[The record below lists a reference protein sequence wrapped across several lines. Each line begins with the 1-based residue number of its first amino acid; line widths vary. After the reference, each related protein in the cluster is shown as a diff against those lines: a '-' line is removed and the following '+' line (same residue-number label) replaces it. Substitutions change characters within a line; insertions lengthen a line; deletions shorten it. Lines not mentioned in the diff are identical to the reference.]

1 MWSDQ
6 KNSHIKLFMSEKD
19 FVSFEIGRDV
29 MRAEAVAI
37 EMAASQLGQSFSE
50 AVKLIL
56 SADSKLV
63 ICGIGK
69 SGHIGA
75 KLAATFSSSGTPSVF
90 LHAAEA
96 IHGDLGVYQPGDP
109 TILLSKS
116 GSTAELIRLLPLFK
130 KFQSPTIA
138 VVGNTKSPIAEAA
151 DVVIDA
157 SVEKEADP
165 LNLMP
170 TASSTVC
177 LAIGDALASATAIA
191 RDFTVEQFATFH
203 PGGQL
208 GRNLLMTV
216 GEVMHTIDRVACAEK
231 TETLREVV
239 IRMTKAPLGA
249 ACVASATG
257 ELEGIITDGDIRR
270 ILSSDGDILEREA
283 GASMTASPISAH
295 SGMMLGEAVRIMED
309 RPSQISVLP
318 IVEEG
323 SKKLVGLLRL
333 HDVYQ
338 PSFS

>member
-1 MWSDQ
+1 MPETD
-6 KNSHIKLFMSEKD
+6 SE
-19 FVSFEIGRDV
+19 SLEIGRDV

-37 EMAASQLGQSFSE
+37 EMAAARLDQSFSE
-50 AVKLIL
+50 AVKLIH

-63 ICGIGK
+63 VCGIGK

-109 TILLSKS
+109 TIVLSKS
-116 GSTAELIRLLPLFK
+116 GSTAEVIRLLPLFK
-130 KFQSPTIA
+130 KFKSPIIA
-138 VVGNTKSPIAEAA
+138 IVGNTDSPIAEAA

-170 TASSTVC
+170 TASSTVS
-177 LAIGDALASATAIA
+177 LALGDALASALAKA
-191 RDFTVEQFATFH
+191 RDFTAEQFATFH

-216 GEVMHTIDRVACAEK
+216 GEVMHAIDRVACAEK
-231 TETLREVV
+231 AETLREVV

-270 ILSSDGDILEREA
+270 ILSSDGDILEREV
-283 GASMTASPISAH
+283 GTCMTASPISAH
-295 SGMMLGEAVRIMED
+295 PGMMLGEAVRIMED

-318 IVEEG
+318 VVEEG

>member
-1 MWSDQ
+1 MWSNHKKVHTNID
-6 KNSHIKLFMSEKD
+6 MSELHPE
-19 FVSFEIGRDV
+19 SLEIGRDA
-29 MRAEAVAI
+29 MRAEASAI
-37 EMAASQLGQSFSE
+37 EMAAARLGESFAD
-50 AVKLIL
+50 AVKLIHV
-56 SADSKLV
+56 ADSKLV

-109 TILLSKS
+109 TIVLSKS
-116 GSTAELIRLLPLFK
+116 GSTAEIIRLLPLFK
-130 KFQSPTIA
+130 KFQSPIIA

-177 LAIGDALASATAIA
+177 LAIGDALASALAKA
-191 RDFTVEQFATFH
+191 RDFTAEQFATFH

-208 GRNLLMTV
+208 GRNLLISV
-216 GEVMHTIDRVACAEK
+216 GEVMHPVERVACAEK
-231 TETLREVV
+231 GETLREVV
-239 IRMTKAPLGA
+239 IRMTQAPLGA
-249 ACVASATG
+249 ACVASSDGT
-257 ELEGIITDGDIRR
+257 LEGIITDGDIRR
-270 ILSSDGDILEREA
+270 ILSSDGDILAREV
-283 GASMTASPISAH
+283 GACMTASPISAH
-295 SGMMLGEAVRIMED
+295 PEMMLGEAIRIMED

-318 IVEEG
+318 VVEEG
-323 SKKLVGLLRL
+323 TNKLVGLLRL
-333 HDVYQ
+333 HDIYQ